1 MLHFRV
7 TEQGP
12 IKLMRHLVNRV
23 VESVSSERELAKE
36 LKQVAER
43 LQTADKHQE
52 QDLHPDQ
59 ANLIL
64 GKALFIDFVSTLTF
78 NLFFLLKWY
87 DNNICSCLLDKLSSS
102 FRKSVLRLCLRHRL

>member
-12 IKLMRHLVNRV
+12 IKLMRCLLNRV

-36 LKQVAER
+36 LKRVAER
-43 LQTADKHQE
+43 LQTADKHQK

-64 GKALFIDFVSTLTF
+64 GKALSLI
-78 NLFFLLKWY
+78 
-87 DNNICSCLLDKLSSS
+87 
-102 FRKSVLRLCLRHRL
+102 LCQL